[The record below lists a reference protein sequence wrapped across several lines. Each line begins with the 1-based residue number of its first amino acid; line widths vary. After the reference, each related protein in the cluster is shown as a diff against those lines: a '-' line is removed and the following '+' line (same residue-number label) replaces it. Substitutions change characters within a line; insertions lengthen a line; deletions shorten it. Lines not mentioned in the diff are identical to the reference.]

1 MDSIGIQYLIL
12 MYILGF
18 GLLIVELFVPGLVAG
33 SIGLL
38 LIAFALIGITA
49 KSTVAGLVVMAFT
62 FVAGFALVRLAVQ
75 RFTLRKSL
83 TTADGYSSAREEL
96 KELLGQEGTA
106 LTTLRPS
113 GMAIFDGDRV
123 DVVTAGEMV
132 DKDARVKV
140 IEVEGN
146 RVVVKALELTE

>member
-1 MDSIGIQYLIL
+1 MDSIGIEYLIL

-38 LIAFALIGITA
+38 LISFALIGITA
-49 KSTVAGLVVMAFT
+49 KSTVAGLVVMGFT
-62 FVAGFALVRLAVQ
+62 LVAGFFLLRLAIQ

-83 TTADGYSSAREEL
+83 TRADGYSSAREEL

-106 LTTLRPS
+106 ATTLRPS

-146 RVVVKALELTE
+146 RVVVKDLDG